1 MVQIEEP
8 EGIAPHCPFT
18 KVPIVWKF
26 MSNGFSCEGER
37 IDPWEI
43 TLRDIS
49 TFGRRVEFV
58 FIKFIV
64 S

>member
-1 MVQIEEP
+1 MVHIEEP

-26 MSNGFSCEGER
+26 ISKGFSCEDEI

-43 TLRDIS
+43 TLRAIF
-49 TFGRRVEFV
+49 TFGRRVELV
-58 FIKFIV
+58 FIRFIV